1 LSMIRLLVVAAAL
14 FSILILL
21 IAPFAPLLP
30 QNVMASPTAEQMPS
44 PYDHIKLTTV
54 PGTVGYKLEATGPE
68 GAKFTSEVRLIP
80 KVIPEAVY
88 KLTAEDVERAKKGGL
103 PVFGG
108 DSKTL
113 TVKNGLITV
122 ENTYFIPY
130 AALSKEVLSELGVR
144 QPGLS
149 PCSLR

>member
-21 IAPFAPLLP
+21 TAPFAPLLP
-30 QNVMASPTAEQMPS
+30 QNVMASPAAEQMPS
-44 PYDHIKLTTV
+44 PDDHIKLTTV
-54 PGTVGYKLEATGPE
+54 PGTVGYKLKATSPE
-68 GAKFTSEVRLIP
+68 GAKFTSEVRLT
-80 KVIPEAVY
+80 PEAVY

-122 ENTYFIPY
+122 
-130 AALSKEVLSELGVR
+130 
-144 QPGLS
+144 
-149 PCSLR
+149 

>member
-1 LSMIRLLVVAAAL
+1 MIRLLVVAAAL

-44 PYDHIKLTTV
+44 PDDHIKLTTV

-80 KVIPEAVY
+80 KAVY
-88 KLTAEDVERAKKGGL
+88 KLTAEDVERAKKDGL

-130 AALSKEVLSELGVR
+130 AALSKKFCLSSG
-144 QPGLS
+144 
-149 PCSLR
+149 